1 VGLQSSVDAR
11 SHFPRQTWALAL
23 HRGTMK
29 QALAPFCF
37 TLLQCSAHLRFGSRV
52 PLGRDE
58 RLGGRGGRAKACC
71 DRGSGEDGFCRWVEG
86 TGPRLPR
93 LGAQRSNRREERL
106 ASSREQWWL
115 GARWTMNASVLRSN
129 KEFSSQL
136 QETNVS
142 APLQYTSKK
151 SSLFAAL
158 DLLRSKGAAGEPSCR
173 LVCFL
178 S

>member
-1 VGLQSSVDAR
+1 MGIGSSVDAR

-29 QALAPFCF
+29 QALAPISF

-93 LGAQRSNRREERL
+93 LGARRRTDERRGSQ
-106 ASSREQWWL
+106 A
-115 GARWTMNASVLRSN
+115 LRAMVVGC
-129 KEFSSQL
+129 KSQHYHGENPTIIL
-136 QETNVS
+136 VS
-142 APLQYTSKK
+142 KQ
-151 SSLFAAL
+151 
-158 DLLRSKGAAGEPSCR
+158 
-173 LVCFL
+173 
-178 S
+178 

>member
-1 VGLQSSVDAR
+1 MFGLTRSPTRGLQSSVDAR

-129 KEFSSQL
+129 KEESSQL
-136 QETNVS
+136 QETNQPVEKV
-142 APLQYTSKK
+142 LTKLMNNEGVYYFMTT
-151 SSLFAAL
+151 
-158 DLLRSKGAAGEPSCR
+158 E
-173 LVCFL
+173 
-178 S
+178 

>member
-1 VGLQSSVDAR
+1 
-11 SHFPRQTWALAL
+11 
-23 HRGTMK
+23 MK

-37 TLLQCSAHLRFGSRV
+37 TLLTMLGPSAIRLSIQM
-52 PLGRDE
+52 GRDE

-71 DRGSGEDGFCRWVEG
+71 DRGSGKDGFCRWVEG

-93 LGAQRSNRREERL
+93 LGARRSNRREERL

-136 QETNVS
+136 QETKVFATQLLHRNR
-142 APLQYTSKK
+142 KMK
-151 SSLFAAL
+151 DLF
-158 DLLRSKGAAGEPSCR
+158 
-173 LVCFL
+173 
-178 S
+178 

>member
-1 VGLQSSVDAR
+1 
-11 SHFPRQTWALAL
+11 
-23 HRGTMK
+23 MK

-37 TLLQCSAHLRFGSRV
+37 TLLQCSAPSAIRLSIQM
-52 PLGRDE
+52 GRDE

-93 LGAQRSNRREERL
+93 LGARRSNRREERL

-136 QETNVS
+136 QETNDFGTHGRDFSFSS
-142 APLQYTSKK
+142 ARLQKK
-151 SSLFAAL
+151 TVTWRFSQIFWRWVKKTHKKDEL
-158 DLLRSKGAAGEPSCR
+158 
-173 LVCFL
+173 
-178 S
+178 

>member
-1 VGLQSSVDAR
+1 
-11 SHFPRQTWALAL
+11 
-23 HRGTMK
+23 MK
-29 QALAPFCF
+29 QALAPISF

-71 DRGSGEDGFCRWVEG
+71 DRGSGEDGFCQWVEG

-93 LGAQRSNRREERL
+93 LGARRSNRREERL

-136 QETNVS
+136 QETNGFEIVQLMLCS
-142 APLQYTSKK
+142 T
-151 SSLFAAL
+151 
-158 DLLRSKGAAGEPSCR
+158 LRFREPCTT
-173 LVCFL
+173 LTQHPDPPQIGPKD
-178 S
+178 